1 MQKSMFQMKKII
13 AGLLAFVFILALA
26 NLGTSFASAILA
38 KDTTTSNGQLVDKN
52 TNEVVATAS
61 AVNDYAV
68 GKDDGDYARALQGN
82 SNACTGGDEDN
93 TNGDVCDTSTSS
105 ADTMTKDK
113 ALAMLNDCLDG
124 KNVNLRFTIGG
135 NVAKIMSICGLC
147 GTSEFPT
154 YQGQGNSQVPTSGKL
169 CIQNSSNRLIV
180 EKESPNSN
188 AYKVFEV
195 SALGSRQ
202 VSLKCPDVGPANP
215 VTCPKEAP
223 ESGSPCVSD
232 CNYYS
237 TLCDCTVVTS
247 TAECDTATNTTMIMS
262 LDYLECG
269 NPWWYGV
276 QCLIDDH
283 CNTNTGDGEIG
294 TFQYFYCV
302 NNKCVAS
309 VTGTDEC
316 TQNSDCNGQEICGR
330 PNCAPDDPL
339 TCKIDHNEFCTIT

>member
-1 MQKSMFQMKKII
+1 MFFLSFDPLSCRRSRKC
-13 AGLLAFVFILALA
+13 AHPYSALSRSNFLLVTFCRLLAFVFILALA

-68 GKDDGDYARALQGN
+68 GTDDGDNARALQGN
-82 SNACTGGDEDN
+82 SNACTGGDEDT

-113 ALAMLNDCLDG
+113 ALAMLKDCLDG

-135 NVAKIMSICGLC
+135 NVAKIMSICGSC

-154 YQGQGNSQVPTSGKL
+154 NQGQGNSQVPTSGKL

-180 EKESPNSN
+180 EEESPNSN

-195 SALGSRQ
+195 SAPGVRQ
-202 VSLKCPDVGPANP
+202 VSLQCPADVGQANLY
-215 VTCPKEAP
+215 TCPKEAP
-223 ESGSPCVSD
+223 APGSTCVSN

-237 TLCDCTVVTS
+237 TVCGCTVVTS
-247 TAECDTATNTTMIMS
+247 IAECDTNTNTTMTMLI
-262 LDYLECG
+262 DYLECE

-276 QCLIDDH
+276 ECLDNDD
-283 CNTNTGDGEIG
+283 CNTNTGEIV
-294 TFQYFYCV
+294 TSQYFYCV
-302 NNKCVAS
+302 NNMCMAS
-309 VTGTDEC
+309 TGTE
-316 TQNSDCNGQEICGR
+316 Q
-330 PNCAPDDPL
+330 
-339 TCKIDHNEFCTIT
+339 